1 MKKAKILLVILL
13 AFMKPAFSQNA
24 DAVLG
29 TWLSAEKNAKV
40 QIYKAGGKYFGKI
53 VWLRNPYEADGKT
66 PKVDKRNSVEALRSR
81 PILNL
86 VILTGFR
93 YDDGEWEHGEIYDP
107 KGGKTYSSKMK
118 LNGDKLEIRGYVGF
132 SAFGRTTVWSRSTQ

>member
-1 MKKAKILLVILL
+1 MKKAKMLLVILL

-53 VWLRNPYEADGKT
+53 VWLKNPYEADGKT
-66 PKVDKRNSVEALRSR
+66 PKHDKHNSSEALRSR

-118 LNGDKLEIRGYVGF
+118 LNGDKLEIRGYVGI
-132 SAFGRTTVWSRSTQ
+132 SAFGRTTVWTRTNQ

>member
-1 MKKAKILLVILL
+1 MKKIITLTVILFTSLTAVFSQSPDAVRGVWLNENKDAKI
-13 AFMKPAFSQNA
+13 
-24 DAVLG
+24 
-29 TWLSAEKNAKV
+29 E
-40 QIYKAGGKYFGKI
+40 IYKAADKYAGKI
-53 VWLRNPYEADGKT
+53 VWTKDMYEADGKT
-66 PKVDKRNSVEALRSR
+66 PKVDKRNGVEALRSR

-86 VILTGFR
+86 VILTGFK

-132 SAFGRTTVWSRSTQ
+132 SAFGRTTVWSRSQ